1 MVTKQFTLNN
11 FEDFASELFKQIAR
25 IEQKVADQPLNS
37 DVAQHLLTIE
47 EAAAFLHLSKQTLYR
62 KVSKGEIPHMKRSK
76 RLYFSKENLIDYVS
90 AGSVLT
96 NEQLISA
103 TADLLTNSKN
113 NR

>member
-1 MVTKQFTLNN
+1 MEKLS
-11 FEDFASELFKQIAR
+11 FEQLPIAVQKLQSKLEA
-25 IEQKVADQPLNS
+25 IEQLLLNRNENPENS
-37 DVAQHLLTIE
+37 GSLLTIE

-103 TADLLTNSKN
+103 TADLLTNSKK
-113 NR
+113 